1 MAIFKQE
8 LRTLLVSVSDLTDLV
23 GTKIFPHFASNLT
36 ARPYIILETTA
47 KDETY
52 AMLGDLYLHKES
64 ITLTIVADS
73 YLSAEGISTITRR
86 ILSGLQNTGINDIRL
101 VSAILA
107 NTSDS
112 IQSAGDDSENQRWI
126 VTQDF
131 EIFYTDTTDAPIA
144 VADIP

>member
-8 LRTLLVSVSDLTDLV
+8 IRSLLVSVSDLTDLV

-36 ARPYIILETTA
+36 TRPYIILESTS

-52 AMLGDLYLHKES
+52 AMLGDMYLHKES

-73 YLSAEGISTITRR
+73 YLSADGISTITRR
-86 ILSGLQNTGINDIRL
+86 ILSGMQNVGINDIHL
-101 VSAILA
+101 VSAIMP
-107 NTSDS
+107 NSSDA
-112 IQSAGDDSENQRWI
+112 IQSAADDSENQRWL

-131 EIFYTDTTDAPIA
+131 EIFYTDSTDAPIA